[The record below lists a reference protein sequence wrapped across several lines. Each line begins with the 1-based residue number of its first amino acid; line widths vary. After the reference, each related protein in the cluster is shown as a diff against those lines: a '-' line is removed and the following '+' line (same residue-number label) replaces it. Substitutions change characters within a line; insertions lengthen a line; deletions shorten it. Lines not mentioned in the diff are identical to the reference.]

1 MPSELKV
8 TVPILGGTV
17 LAPPPRARPETWS
30 VEYPAGEAG
39 LQASMTRAAAL
50 ARALD
55 RARRQAFPPDTVD
68 WFLLAWRLHVFE
80 PLDRGGL
87 LAPRVLAQR
96 WREVGV
102 IPYPHQLETA
112 RRVVEELDGRA
123 ILADEVGLG
132 KTLEAGLILKEYQLR
147 GQVER
152 ALILTPPTLV
162 WQWYQEL
169 REKLEIQPI
178 IQRHPSDWER
188 PGVIL
193 GSIDLAKRSPH
204 REILAS
210 QSFDLVI
217 VDEAHKLKNPRT
229 QNHQLV
235 QSIPRKYTLL
245 VTATP
250 VQNGLEELFHLTSL
264 LRPGQ
269 LGTYRTFQSAFM
281 IDRHT
286 PRAPE
291 ELRRILSRVMI
302 RHRRREVVKDLP
314 ERRVET
320 ILVDPTDEER
330 ALYQAVTELVQE
342 GYRRFGSLGGI
353 LPLITLQRE
362 LVSSTDAAC
371 ATLERM
377 KADGTL
383 DPATVGW
390 LLAQARSVPRQAK
403 LERCLELI
411 RHTEGQVILFTEY
424 RATQRLLLERLQA
437 EGVPA
442 LAFDGSLSASRKAY
456 VRELFRRY
464 GQVLVSTDSGA
475 EGLNFQFCHQVIHY
489 DLPWNPMRLEQR
501 IGRVHRLGQSRP
513 VQVWTLAVRD
523 SVEAYMLYLLHQKI
537 RLFEEVIGD
546 LEAILASKAL
556 QGGLETVFAR
566 ALVDA
571 RDETEILARLDEL
584 AARVLEERQRI
595 EESRERI
602 PWL

>member
-1 MPSELKV
+1 MVPLELKV
-8 TVPILGGTV
+8 TVPILGGSILPT
-17 LAPPPRARPETWS
+17 PPRALPERWT
-30 VEYPAGEAG
+30 EGYPADGAD
-39 LQASMTRAAAL
+39 LQGSLTRAARL
-50 ARALD
+50 VRALG
-55 RARRQAFPPDTVD
+55 RASRHAPGDAPD
-68 WFLLAWRLHVFE
+68 WFLLAWRLHVLE
-80 PLDRGGL
+80 PVDRGEL

-132 KTLEAGLILKEYQLR
+132 KTLEAGLILKEYLLR

-152 ALILTPPTLV
+152 ALILTPPSLV
-162 WQWYQEL
+162 FQWYQEL
-169 REKLEIQPI
+169 WEKLEIQPI

-193 GSIDLAKRSPH
+193 GSLDLAKRSPH
-204 REILAS
+204 REILTD

-235 QSIPRKYTLL
+235 RAIPRTYTLL

-291 ELRRILSRVMI
+291 ELRRLLGRVMI
-302 RHRRREVVKDLP
+302 RHRHRDVAENLP

-330 ALYQAVTELVQE
+330 SLYQAVTNLVQE
-342 GYRRFGSLGGI
+342 AYRRLGSLAGM

-362 LVSSTDAAC
+362 LVSSIDAAC

-377 KADGTL
+377 KVEGTL
-383 DPATVGW
+383 DPATAGR
-390 LLAQARSVPRQAK
+390 LLDQARAVPRQAK
-403 LERCLELI
+403 VDRCLELV
-411 RHTEGQVILFTEY
+411 RKAEGQVLLFTEY
-424 RATQRLLLERLQA
+424 RATQRLLIERLQA
-437 EGVPA
+437 EGVAA

-456 VRELFRRY
+456 VRELFRRH

-475 EGLNFQFCHQVIHY
+475 EGLNFQFCHQVLHY

-501 IGRVHRLGQSRP
+501 IGRVHRLGQTRP

-537 RLFEEVIGD
+537 RLFEAVIGD
-546 LEAILASKAL
+546 LDAILAGNAL
-556 QGGLETVFAR
+556 QGTLESAFTR
-566 ALVDA
+566 ALVEA
-571 RDETEILARLDEL
+571 RDEAELFSRLDDL
-584 AARVLEERQRI
+584 AERLLEERRHI
-595 EESRERI
+595 ERSRERI